1 MQLILKILK
10 ILKKLKKINF
20 ACVYTG
26 SFFKG
31 KGVELIQQISNLM
44 KDVKFYLYGDKSTLV
59 SNIKL
64 MNYKNMIFK
73 GNVDYSRIPTILNKF
88 EIIFNALH
96 AQSLCKIKTGGSKSV
111 YVTIKDVRLSF

>member
-1 MQLILKILK
+1 
-10 ILKKLKKINF
+10 
-20 ACVYTG
+20 
-26 SFFKG
+26 
-31 KGVELIQQISNLM
+31 M

-88 EIIFNALH
+88 EIILMPYMHKVYVDQN
-96 AQSLCKIKTGGSKSV
+96 GGSKSV